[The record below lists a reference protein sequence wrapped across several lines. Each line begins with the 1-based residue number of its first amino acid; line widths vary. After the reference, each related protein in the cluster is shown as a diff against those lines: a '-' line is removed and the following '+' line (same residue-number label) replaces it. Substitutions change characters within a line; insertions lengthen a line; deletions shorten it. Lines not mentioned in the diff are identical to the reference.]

1 MNKGDNMA
9 SRINLNVLKHDLTK
23 LKISMLNINEDTTK
37 NDLLA
42 EKLVL
47 SDELDTIIKKHL
59 DFNS

>member
-1 MNKGDNMA
+1 MA
-9 SRINLNVLKHDLTK
+9 SIINLNVLKHDLTK